1 MSVETNFGELL
12 LNAAEARPEGVCVET
27 EAAAYTFEQVVFLW
41 LPFAE
46 HFGKPLGRSVQSCLP
61 SRLICVDTNAF
72 QMSMW

>member
-46 HFGKPLGRSVQSCLP
+46 HFGKPWVGVFRVACRLASSAWTRTP
-61 SRLICVDTNAF
+61 SR
-72 QMSMW
+72 